1 MSKYSGENA
10 PNVILVLMFMPF
22 VGATIGILT
31 GLAVEGIGNLAEKR
45 RSKDA

>member
-10 PNVILVLMFMPF
+10 PSVIFVLMFMPF

-31 GLAVEGIGNLAEKR
+31 GVAVDRIGNLIEKR
-45 RSKDA
+45 RDSDA